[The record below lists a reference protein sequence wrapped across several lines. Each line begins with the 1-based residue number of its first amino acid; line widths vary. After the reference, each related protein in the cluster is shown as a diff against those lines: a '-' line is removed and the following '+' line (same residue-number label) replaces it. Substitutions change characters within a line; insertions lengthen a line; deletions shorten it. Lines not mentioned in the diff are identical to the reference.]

1 MDIVSTLAFEDEGMD
16 DPTTCSKSSDFRG
29 LALGANK
36 IALKHL
42 KNEEAS
48 NVGGLGCLVFPNVY
62 SAKCHLPE
70 DERVGIP
77 TGEEECVLPGAAMVW
92 IRGR

>member
-1 MDIVSTLAFEDEGMD
+1 MEDEGTD
-16 DPTTCSKSSDFRG
+16 DPTTCSKSSDFKE

-36 IALKHL
+36 IALEHS
-42 KNEEAS
+42 KNEAAS
-48 NVGGLGCLVFPNVY
+48 NVGGLGRLVSPDVY
-62 SAKCHLPE
+62 SAKCHLSE